1 MNQLEHQNTPKS
13 MDKPHPK
20 IEPSLFYYYN
30 IPLRKKVSKRRET
43 DLKQKNPHIRP
54 RAQSQADKTLE
65 SEQTD
70 PAQTPLSQ
78 RVQHTKATPTARTS
92 MDALWCS

>member
-30 IPLRKKVSKRRET
+30 IHLRKKVREEKRSGSKT
-43 DLKQKNPHIRP
+43 QNPYIRTQ
-54 RAQSQADKTLE
+54 AQSQADKTLE
-65 SEQTD
+65 SEQTH

-92 MDALWCS
+92 MDVLWCS